1 MKKQF
6 LFWLILPLMA
16 FTGIEWVTFSIDER
30 VSIDFPMKPKQ
41 SESSGNPVWIA
52 DANSDSRCMA
62 MVIDFKNFGMDSVQ
76 LAAEME
82 KPEFYDDFKKG
93 VLGQIEGSSIISEKI
108 TTTLGY
114 KTFEYIISMGKK
126 DTSSLNIMYNRNVF
140 SGTKLYAINFF
151 EKNGKPQEQIRNQY
165 FRSIK
170 IK

>member
-62 MVIDFKNFGMDSVQ
+62 MVIEFKN
-76 LAAEME
+76 LEW
-82 KPEFYDDFKKG
+82 
-93 VLGQIEGSSIISEKI
+93 
-108 TTTLGY
+108 TLC
-114 KTFEYIISMGKK
+114 
-126 DTSSLNIMYNRNVF
+126 N
-140 SGTKLYAINFF
+140 
-151 EKNGKPQEQIRNQY
+151 
-165 FRSIK
+165 
-170 IK
+170 